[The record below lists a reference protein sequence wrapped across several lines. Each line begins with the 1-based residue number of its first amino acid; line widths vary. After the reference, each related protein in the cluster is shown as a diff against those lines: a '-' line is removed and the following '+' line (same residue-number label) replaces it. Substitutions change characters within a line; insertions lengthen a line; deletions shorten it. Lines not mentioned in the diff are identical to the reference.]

1 MRNSEWPREY
11 LEVKQVEIRNNTVYV
26 RSSRGNYTG
35 LASDT
40 AIVDA
45 EWINDAVVITYRNGN
60 RVRYYGPY
68 GSQREQL

>member
-11 LEVKQVEIRNNTVYV
+11 LDTKDVFIWNNTVYV
-26 RSSRGNYTG
+26 KSSRGATTA

-45 EWINDAVVITYRNGN
+45 QWVNDAVIISYSNG
-60 RVRYYGPY
+60 RSVRYYGPY
-68 GSQREQL
+68 GSQRESI